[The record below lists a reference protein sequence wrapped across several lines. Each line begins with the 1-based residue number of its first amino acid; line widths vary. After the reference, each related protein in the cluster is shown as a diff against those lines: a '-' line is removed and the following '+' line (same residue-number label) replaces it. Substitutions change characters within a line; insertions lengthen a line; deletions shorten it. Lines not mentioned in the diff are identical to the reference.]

1 MIKETDEIFIVV
13 FPRLLVFDTAIKQ
26 VCNALRKQI
35 PSVDD
40 REIAIATGRRRR
52 ETASNIRLL
61 TLDHHVPDSGC
72 LLQRLTRLI

>member
-40 REIAIATGRRRR
+40 REIAIATGPVGDGGERRRR
-52 ETASNIRLL
+52 TFAF
-61 TLDHHVPDSGC
+61 
-72 LLQRLTRLI
+72 